1 MSKPNEFRETC
12 VLAMDVPYQN
22 ASKSDGGTYASDGI
36 LRQGRVVWV
45 KEHSPDYASTINIS
59 AYAEGVGV
67 IEVPQ
72 NALQGSRL
80 ASLRR

>member
-1 MSKPNEFRETC
+1 MSKPNDFRETC

-22 ASKSDGGTYASDGI
+22 ASKTGDAPYASDGI

-45 KEHSPDYASTINIS
+45 KEHAPDYASAVNIA